1 MIPFEWLDQ
10 AAERMK
16 GKVYQTPVIHDQ
28 KLNLF
33 LKLENL
39 QKTGSFKFRGALNR
53 VMTLNVDERKLI
65 VTASAG
71 NHGLGVAHA
80 VEITGGHAIVFVSD
94 QAVSLKVDAIRR
106 AGAEIREVRGGYG
119 DAETAAMAFA
129 KEIGAAW
136 ISPYNDG
143 QVIAGQA
150 TVGMELI
157 RQTRDL
163 NQRSVIVPVGG
174 GGLLSGIGLAFQ
186 KEGIKTRLVGV
197 NPFESHFLYSLFTCG
212 SQDGVE
218 DNPTLADGLSG
229 AIDPQTIT
237 LPILKQSKAEIILI
251 SEKKILEAIK
261 YAWWNYG
268 QKIEGSAATALAAAI
283 FDCNIEKPTAIILTG
298 GNIQPDTFESLINQ
312 DNS

>member
-16 GKVYQTPVIHDQ
+16 GKVYRTPVIHDQ

-53 VMTLNVDERKLI
+53 VMTLNVDERKRI

-80 VEITGGHAIVFVSD
+80 VEITGGHATVFVSD
-94 QAVSLKVDAIRR
+94 HAVALKVEAIRR

-129 KEIGAAW
+129 KEIGATW
-136 ISPYNDG
+136 ISPYNDS

-150 TVGMELI
+150 TAGIELI
-157 RQTRDL
+157 EQTRDISL
-163 NQRSVIVPVGG
+163 KCVIVPVSG
-174 GGLLSGIGLAFQ
+174 GGLLAGVGLAFQ
-186 KEGIKTRLVGV
+186 KEGNNSRLVGV
-197 NPFESHFLYSLFTCG
+197 NPSESHFLYSLFTSG

-237 LPILKQSKAEIILI
+237 LPILKQSGVEIILI
-251 SEKKILEAIK
+251 SEEKIHEAVK

-268 QKIEGSAATALAAAI
+268 QKIEGSAAIALAAAI
-283 FDCNIEKPTAIILTG
+283 FGRVIERPAAIILTG
-298 GNIQPDTFESLINQ
+298 GNIQPDKFESMINQ

>member
-1 MIPFEWLDQ
+1 MIPFEWLNQ

-53 VMTLNVDERKLI
+53 VMTLNVDERKRI

-80 VEITGGHAIVFVSD
+80 VEITGGHATVFVSD
-94 QAVSLKVDAIRR
+94 HAVPLKINAIRR

-119 DAETAAMAFA
+119 DAETAAMVFA
-129 KEIGAAW
+129 KETGATW

-143 QVIAGQA
+143 QVLAGQA
-150 TVGMELI
+150 TAGIELI
-157 RQTRDL
+157 EQTRDINL
-163 NQRSVIVPVGG
+163 ECVIVPVGG
-174 GGLLSGIGLAFQ
+174 GGLLAGIGLAFQ
-186 KEGIKTRLVGV
+186 KAGKDARLVGV
-197 NPFESHFLYSLFTCG
+197 NPSESHFLYSLFTRG
-212 SQDGVE
+212 SQEGVE

-229 AIDPQTIT
+229 AIDPHTIT
-237 LPILKQSKAEIILI
+237 LPMLKQFGAEIILI
-251 SEKKILEAIK
+251 SEEKILEAVK

-268 QKIEGSAATALAAAI
+268 QKIEGSAAIALAAAI
-283 FDCNIEKPTAIILTG
+283 FDIVIERPAAIILTG
-298 GNIQPDTFESLINQ
+298 GNIQTDTFESLINQ

>member
-10 AAERMK
+10 AAKRMM
-16 GKVYQTPVIHDQ
+16 GKVLRTPVIYDP

-39 QKTGSFKFRGALNR
+39 QKTGSLNR
-53 VMTLNVDERKLI
+53 VMTLSVDERKQI

-71 NHGLGVAHA
+71 NHGLGMAHA
-80 VEITGGHAIVFVSD
+80 VEITGGHVIVFVSEH
-94 QAVSLKVDAIRR
+94 ALPLKVEAIRR

-119 DAETAAMAFA
+119 DAETTAIAFA
-129 KEIGAAW
+129 QEIGATW

-150 TVGMELI
+150 TVGIELI
-157 RQTRDL
+157 EQTKAI
-163 NQRSVIVPVGG
+163 NFKSVIVPVGG
-174 GGLLSGIGLAFQ
+174 GGLLAGVSLAFQ
-186 KEGIKTRLVGV
+186 KEGINSRLIGV
-197 NPFESHFLYSLFTCG
+197 NPSESHFLYSLYTRG

-237 LPILKQSKAEIILI
+237 LPILKQSVAEIILI
-251 SEKKILEAIK
+251 SEDKILEAVK

-268 QKIEGSAATALAAAI
+268 QKIEGSAAIALAAAI
-283 FDCNIEKPTAIILTG
+283 FNCVIERPAAIILTG
-298 GNIQPDTFESLINQ
+298 GNIQPDTFESIIKQ
-312 DNS
+312 DNF